1 MPRRLQGDD
10 RARPARGRRPPPAAD
25 CSPRQRGRRPDGESG
40 APGRGAAPEAEAA
53 RPALE
58 TKGVQGMPQW
68 EEETYFVHVM
78 FGCRKCRAILAQAGL
93 RTPVKGHL
101 IQRAPAAT
109 KEPGR

>member
-68 EEETYFVHVM
+68 EEEATYVHLLL
-78 FGCRKCRAILAQAGL
+78 GCRKCRSLLAEAGL
-93 RTPVKGHL
+93 WASAQGHFIQRTPASAK
-101 IQRAPAAT
+101 
-109 KEPGR
+109 K